1 MPSGKKKKNSEVPAA
16 TTLDTGDEA
25 PDVYNAKPALM
36 MNPANKK
43 EADDAETV
51 AIEAD
56 PAAAD
61 AAFKE
66 ATAAAKAVAEAEAA
80 RAKVQAAAEAEAEAK
95 AEAKA
100 AADAA
105 KVALAQAEV
114 EVAAADKLASEE
126 AQAKT
131 KKAAST
137 ENIQAQAGV
146 DAEASAGSDGEK
158 FVRVVSECGQE
169 VVGKLSGLGVN
180 DVRSGML
187 MLSHRYIERSK
198 TRMVAFKSHALDLME
213 TACAPAPQGGSVLS
227 SLRKEV
233 PCSADFAPPPSHTP
247 PPLAGAMGPNGAPA
261 GGRDVRLPR
270 APLHHDVR
278 SGSLPV

>member
-1 MPSGKKKKNSEVPAA
+1 MPSGKKKKMAAGSEQVPAA

-105 KVALAQAEV
+105 KVALAQAEA

-126 AQAKT
+126 AQAKI
-131 KKAAST
+131 KEAAST
-137 ENIQAQAGV
+137 EKVQAQAG
-146 DAEASAGSDGEK
+146 AGSDGEK

-169 VVGKLSGLGVN
+169 VVGRLSGLGVN

-233 PCSADFAPPPSHTP
+233 PCSADFAPPPSHTR
-247 PPLAGAMGPNGAPA
+247 PPLAGAVGANGAA
-261 GGRDVRLPR
+261 ARGRDVCLPR

-278 SGSLPV
+278 SGSLPM